1 MATVSEALSIALDHH
16 IAGRVAEAETL
27 YGRILEAVPGHPD
40 ASHLMGLLLAQT
52 GRVAAALPHLDAAV
66 TGDPASPT
74 YHLNRGKVQD
84 ALGQT
89 AAAAA
94 SWLATLRR
102 QPDHGEAAERLAPAL
117 RVLAETAFDSGAL
130 ASAAALYER
139 VLALDPQNLSATFDA
154 AMAAKG
160 LGRLQEAAWL
170 AGLSARL
177 DPALLRARMAE
188 AEARQVLGQTERAIA
203 ALRPALALDPA
214 QGGCWASL
222 CLLHNELGR
231 GGAAVTAGRR
241 AALAAPADTGLLVR
255 LAAAQQI
262 AEKPRPALAAARRGL
277 SLDPASTELHLALGA
292 ALDAVHALETAGRA
306 LDRAGRLR
314 PGDAAVLAEHGRLC
328 ERAGLTERAAALLQ
342 RALAARP
349 DDGDSWVALGR
360 AALRRGDAAWAGRCA
375 RRALRLTPGLPPG
388 LLLAGA
394 VREAQGADG
403 EALALY
409 DRVIAAAPGLG
420 TGFSRRAM
428 LLLRRAMGDA
438 PPPRQP
444 SGKRRLS
451 VSTLGHAGRFGNQLL
466 QYGCLRVC
474 AERNGME
481 LETPDWIGRP
491 LYGLDDPLPGPPL
504 PSLHEEDCGVPALL
518 DGRALAGAGGHD
530 VVGYFCGDTAPLA
543 PHRERFRALFT
554 PVGAVAERATAAL
567 DGLRARGR
575 TLVAIHLRRG
585 DFGRNDRF
593 WIAPEGWYL
602 DWLAGVWTV
611 LDRPVLY
618 LATDAPE
625 LADRFAR
632 YRPVLAGD
640 LGAPLPGA
648 EFFTDHWIL
657 SRADHVAVSN
667 SSFSVTAA
675 LLNPALRA
683 ALRPDRERARLV
695 PFDPWN
701 GPVLLP

>member
-27 YGRILEAVPGHPD
+27 YGRILQAVPGHPD

-52 GRVAAALPHLDAAV
+52 GRVAAALAHLDAAV
-66 TGDPASPT
+66 AGDPASST
-74 YHLNRGKVQD
+74 HHLNRGKVQD

-89 AAAAA
+89 ANAAA
-94 SWLATLRR
+94 SWLAALRL
-102 QPDHGEAAERLAPAL
+102 QPEHAEAAERLAPAL
-117 RVLAETAFDSGAL
+117 RVLAEAAFDSGAL

-139 VLALDPQNLSATFDA
+139 VLALNPQNLSATFDA

-160 LGRLQEAAWL
+160 LGRLHEAARL
-170 AGLSARL
+170 AGFAARL
-177 DPALLRARMAE
+177 DPTLLRARMAE
-188 AEARQVLGQTERAIA
+188 AEARQALGQPERAIA
-203 ALRPALALDPA
+203 ALRPAMALDPA

-222 CLLHNELGR
+222 CLLHNELGQR
-231 GGAAVTAGRR
+231 GAAVTAGRR
-241 AALAAPADTGLLVR
+241 AALATPADTGLLVR

-262 AEKPRPALAAARRGL
+262 AEKPRAALVTARRGL
-277 SLDPASTELHLALGA
+277 SLNPALAELHLALGA
-292 ALDAVHALETAGRA
+292 ALDALHALAAAGRA
-306 LDRAGRLR
+306 LDRAGRLH
-314 PGDAAVLAEHGRLC
+314 PDDAAALAERGRLC
-328 ERAGLTERAAALLQ
+328 ERAGLAERAAALLQ
-342 RALAARP
+342 RALGMRP
-349 DDGDSWVALGR
+349 DDADSWVALGR
-360 AALRRGDAAWAGRCA
+360 AALRRGDARWAGRCA
-375 RRALRLTPGLPPG
+375 RRALRLAPGLPAA
-388 LLLAGA
+388 LLLAGE

-409 DRVIAAAPGLG
+409 DRAVAAAPGIG
-420 TGFSRRAM
+420 TGFSRRAT
-428 LLLRRAMGDA
+428 LLLRRTVGDA
-438 PPPRQP
+438 PPPRRA
-444 SGKRRLS
+444 SGKRRLA

-474 AERNGME
+474 AEQNGME
-481 LETPDWIGRP
+481 VETPEWIGRH

-518 DGRALAGAGGHD
+518 DGRALAGADGHD
-530 VVGYFCGDTAPLA
+530 VVGYFCGDTTPLA
-543 PHRERFRALFT
+543 PHRARFCALFT
-554 PVGAVAERATAAL
+554 PVGAVAERAAAAL
-567 DGLRARGR
+567 ESVRARGR

-602 DWLAGVWTV
+602 DWLADLWPS
-611 LDRPVLY
+611 LDQPVLY

-625 LADRFAR
+625 LAERFGR

-640 LGAPLPGA
+640 LGTPLPGA

-657 SRADHVAVSN
+657 SRADRVAVSN

-683 ALRPDRERARLV
+683 ALRPDRKTARLV

>member
-1 MATVSEALSIALDHH
+1 QGD
-16 IAGRVAEAETL
+16 
-27 YGRILEAVPGHPD
+27 
-40 ASHLMGLLLAQT
+40 
-52 GRVAAALPHLDAAV
+52 AAAL
-66 TGDPASPT
+66 
-74 YHLNRGKVQD
+74 
-84 ALGQT
+84 
-89 AAAAA
+89 
-94 SWLATLRR
+94 
-102 QPDHGEAAERLAPAL
+102 AER
-117 RVLAETAFDSGAL
+117 
-130 ASAAALYER
+130 
-139 VLALDPQNLSATFDA
+139 
-154 AMAAKG
+154 
-160 LGRLQEAAWL
+160 
-170 AGLSARL
+170 
-177 DPALLRARMAE
+177 
-188 AEARQVLGQTERAIA
+188 
-203 ALRPALALDPA
+203 
-214 QGGCWASL
+214 
-222 CLLHNELGR
+222 
-231 GGAAVTAGRR
+231 
-241 AALAAPADTGLLVR
+241 
-255 LAAAQQI
+255 
-262 AEKPRPALAAARRGL
+262 
-277 SLDPASTELHLALGA
+277 
-292 ALDAVHALETAGRA
+292 
-306 LDRAGRLR
+306 
-314 PGDAAVLAEHGRLC
+314 GRLC
-328 ERAGLTERAAALLQ
+328 ERAGLVERAAALLQ

-375 RRALRLTPGLPPG
+375 RWALRLAPGLPTG

-394 VREAQGADG
+394 VREGQGADG
-403 EALALY
+403 KALAFY
-409 DRVIAAAPGLG
+409 DRAIAAAPGIG
-420 TGFSRRAM
+420 TGFSRRAI
-428 LLLRRAMGDA
+428 LLLRRAVGDA

-481 LETPDWIGRP
+481 LETPEWIGRH

-518 DGRALAGAGGHD
+518 DGRTLSGAGGHD
-530 VVGYFCGDTAPLA
+530 VVGYFCGDTTPLA
-543 PHRERFRALFT
+543 PHRARFRALFT
-554 PVGAVAERATAAL
+554 PVGAVAERAAAAL
-567 DGLRARGR
+567 DGVRARGR

-593 WIAPEGWYL
+593 WIAPEAWYL
-602 DWLAGVWTV
+602 DWLAELWPS
-611 LDRPVLY
+611 LDQPVLY

-632 YRPVLAGD
+632 YRPVLAED
-640 LGAPLPGA
+640 LGAPLPGV

>member
-66 TGDPASPT
+66 AGDPASPT

-89 AAAAA
+89 VAAAA

-241 AALAAPADTGLLVR
+241 AALAAPAPPPTPGFWSGSPPPSR
-255 LAAAQQI
+255 S
-262 AEKPRPALAAARRGL
+262 PRSRARRWRRR
-277 SLDPASTELHLALGA
+277 GA
-292 ALDAVHALETAGRA
+292 ACRSTPPRRSCTSLWARRSTRCTPWRRPGGRWTAPAGCVPAMRRCWPNMAGCASA
-306 LDRAGRLR
+306 LD
-314 PGDAAVLAEHGRLC
+314 
-328 ERAGLTERAAALLQ
+328 
-342 RALAARP
+342 
-349 DDGDSWVALGR
+349 
-360 AALRRGDAAWAGRCA
+360 
-375 RRALRLTPGLPPG
+375 
-388 LLLAGA
+388 
-394 VREAQGADG
+394 
-403 EALALY
+403 
-409 DRVIAAAPGLG
+409 
-420 TGFSRRAM
+420 
-428 LLLRRAMGDA
+428 
-438 PPPRQP
+438 
-444 SGKRRLS
+444 
-451 VSTLGHAGRFGNQLL
+451 
-466 QYGCLRVC
+466 
-474 AERNGME
+474 
-481 LETPDWIGRP
+481 
-491 LYGLDDPLPGPPL
+491 
-504 PSLHEEDCGVPALL
+504 
-518 DGRALAGAGGHD
+518 
-530 VVGYFCGDTAPLA
+530 
-543 PHRERFRALFT
+543 
-554 PVGAVAERATAAL
+554 
-567 DGLRARGR
+567 
-575 TLVAIHLRRG
+575 
-585 DFGRNDRF
+585 
-593 WIAPEGWYL
+593 
-602 DWLAGVWTV
+602 
-611 LDRPVLY
+611 
-618 LATDAPE
+618 
-625 LADRFAR
+625 
-632 YRPVLAGD
+632 
-640 LGAPLPGA
+640 
-648 EFFTDHWIL
+648 
-657 SRADHVAVSN
+657 
-667 SSFSVTAA
+667 
-675 LLNPALRA
+675 
-683 ALRPDRERARLV
+683 
-695 PFDPWN
+695 
-701 GPVLLP
+701 

>member
-52 GRVAAALPHLDAAV
+52 GRVAAALSHLDAAV
-66 TGDPASPT
+66 AGDPASPT

-89 AAAAA
+89 ADAAA
-94 SWLATLRR
+94 SWLATLRL
-102 QPDHGEAAERLAPAL
+102 QPDHAEAAERLTPAL
-117 RVLAETAFDSGAL
+117 RLLAETAFDSGAL
-130 ASAAALYER
+130 ASAAARYER
-139 VLALDPQNLSATFDA
+139 VLALDPQNLSAAFDA

-160 LGRLQEAAWL
+160 LGRLQEAARL
-170 AGLSARL
+170 AGIAARL

-188 AEARQVLGQTERAIA
+188 AEAWQALDQTERAIA
-203 ALRPALALDPA
+203 ALRPAVALDPA
-214 QGGCWASL
+214 QSGCWASL
-222 CLLHNELGR
+222 CLLRNALGQR
-231 GGAAVTAGRR
+231 GAAVTAGRR
-241 AALAAPADTGLLVR
+241 AALAAPTDTGLLVR

-262 AEKPRPALAAARRGL
+262 AEKPRAALAAVRRGL
-277 SLDPASTELHLALGA
+277 SLDPASAELHLALGA
-292 ALDAVHALETAGRA
+292 ALDAVHALEAAGRA

-314 PGDAAVLAEHGRLC
+314 PGDVAALAERGRLC
-328 ERAGLTERAAALLQ
+328 ERAGSVERAAALLQ

-349 DDGDSWVALGR
+349 GDGDSWVALGR
-360 AALRRGDAAWAGRCA
+360 AALRRGDAAWAVRCA
-375 RRALRLTPGLPPG
+375 RWALRLAPGLPTG

-394 VREAQGADG
+394 VREGQGADG

-409 DRVIAAAPGLG
+409 DRAIAAAPGIG
-420 TGFSRRAM
+420 TGFSCRAM
-428 LLLRRAMGDA
+428 LLLRRAVGDA
-438 PPPRQP
+438 PSPRRA

-451 VSTLGHAGRFGNQLL
+451 ASTLGHAGRFGNQLL
-466 QYGCLRVC
+466 QYGYLRVC

-481 LETPDWIGRP
+481 LETPEWIGRH

-518 DGRALAGAGGHD
+518 DGRALSGADGHD

-543 PHRERFRALFT
+543 PYRARFRSLFT
-554 PVGAVAERATAAL
+554 PVGAVAEHAAAAL
-567 DGLRARGR
+567 NGLRARGR

-585 DFGRNDRF
+585 DFGLNDRF

-602 DWLAGVWTV
+602 DWLAGVWTT
-611 LDRPVLY
+611 LDQPVLY

-625 LADRFAR
+625 LADRFDR
-632 YRPVLAGD
+632 YHPVLAGD
-640 LGAPLPGA
+640 LGTPLPGA

-675 LLNPALRA
+675 MLNPALRA
-683 ALRPDRERARLV
+683 ALRPDRKTARLV

>member
-52 GRVAAALPHLDAAV
+52 GRVTAALAHLDAAV
-66 TGDPASPT
+66 AGDPASPV

-84 ALGQT
+84 ALGRT
-89 AAAAA
+89 ADAAA
-94 SWLATLRR
+94 SWRAALHL
-102 QPDHGEAAERLAPAL
+102 QPDHAEAAERLVSAL
-117 RVLAETAFDSGAL
+117 RVLAETAFDSGTL

-139 VLALDPQNLSATFDA
+139 VLALDPQNLSAAFDA
-154 AMAAKG
+154 AMAGKG
-160 LGRLQEAAWL
+160 LGRLEEAARL
-170 AGLSARL
+170 AGVAARL
-177 DPALLRARMAE
+177 DPTLLRARMAG
-188 AEARQVLGQTERAIA
+188 AESWQALGRSEQAMA
-203 ALRPALALDPA
+203 ALRPALVLDPA
-214 QGGCWASL
+214 HGDCWASL
-222 CLLHNELGR
+222 CLLHNELGQR
-231 GGAAVTAGRR
+231 GASVAAGRR
-241 AALAAPADTGLLVR
+241 AALAAPTDTGLLVR

-262 AEKPRPALAAARRGL
+262 AEKPRAALAAARRGL
-277 SLDPASTELHLALGA
+277 SLDPASPELHLALGA
-292 ALDAVHALETAGRA
+292 ALDAVHALEGAGRA

-314 PGDAAVLAEHGRLC
+314 PGDAAALAEHGRLC
-328 ERAGLTERAAALLQ
+328 ERAGLAERAAALLQ

-349 DDGDSWVALGR
+349 DDGESWVALGR

-375 RRALRLTPGLPPG
+375 HRALRLTPGLPTG
-388 LLLAGA
+388 LLLAGE
-394 VREAQGADG
+394 VREAQGADR

-409 DRVIAAAPGLG
+409 DRAIAAAPGIG

-428 LLLRRAMGDA
+428 LLLRRAIGDV
-438 PPPRQP
+438 PSPRQP

-451 VSTLGHAGRFGNQLL
+451 VSTLGDAGRFGNQLL
-466 QYGCLRVC
+466 QYGYLRVC

-481 LETPDWIGRP
+481 LETPEWIGRH

-518 DGRALAGAGGHD
+518 DGRALADADGHD
-530 VVGYFCGDTAPLA
+530 VVGYFCGDTTPLA
-543 PHRERFRALFT
+543 LHRERFRALFT
-554 PVGAVAERATAAL
+554 PVGAMAERAAAAL
-567 DGLRARGR
+567 DRLRARGR

-602 DWLAGVWTV
+602 DWLADLWPR

-625 LADRFAR
+625 LAERFSR

-640 LGAPLPGA
+640 LGTPLPGA

-675 LLNPALRA
+675 MLNPALRP

>member
-16 IAGRVAEAETL
+16 IAGRVAEAEAL

-52 GRVAAALPHLDAAV
+52 GRVAAALAHLDAAV
-66 TGDPASPT
+66 AGDPASPT
-74 YHLNRGKVQD
+74 HHLNRGKVQD
-84 ALGQT
+84 ALGRT
-89 AAAAA
+89 ADAAA
-94 SWLATLRR
+94 SWRATLRL
-102 QPDHGEAAERLAPAL
+102 QPDHAEAAERLAPAL

-139 VLALDPQNLSATFDA
+139 VLALDPQNLSAAFDA

-160 LGRLQEAAWL
+160 LGWLQEAARL
-170 AGLSARL
+170 AGIAARL
-177 DPALLRARMAE
+177 DPTLLRARMAE
-188 AEARQVLGQTERAIA
+188 AEGWGALGQTGRAVA
-203 ALRPALALDPA
+203 ALRPAVALDPA
-214 QGGCWASL
+214 QAGCWASL
-222 CLLHNELGR
+222 CLLRSDLSQR
-231 GGAAVTAGRR
+231 GAAVVAGRR
-241 AALAAPADTGLLVR
+241 AALAAPADTALLVR

-262 AEKPRPALAAARRGL
+262 AEKPRAALAAARRGL
-277 SLDPASTELHLALGA
+277 TLDPASADLQLALGT
-292 ALDAVHALETAGRA
+292 ALDAVHALETAGQA
-306 LDRAGRLR
+306 LERAGRLR
-314 PGDAAVLAEHGRLC
+314 PGDAATLAERGRRC
-328 ERAGLTERAAALLQ
+328 ERVGMAEWAAALLR
-342 RALAARP
+342 RALAVRP
-349 DDGDSWVALGR
+349 DDAESWVALGR
-360 AALRRGDAAWAGRCA
+360 AALRRGDAAWAGRCV
-375 RRALRLTPGLPPG
+375 RWALRLAPGLPVG

-403 EALALY
+403 DALALY
-409 DRVIAAAPGLG
+409 DQAIAAAPGLG

-428 LLLRRAMGDA
+428 LLLRQAVGAA

-466 QYGCLRVC
+466 QYGYLRVC

-481 LETPDWIGRP
+481 LETPEWIGRH

-518 DGRALAGAGGHD
+518 DGRALAGTDGHD
-530 VVGYFCGDTAPLA
+530 VVGYFCGDTTPLA
-543 PHRERFRALFT
+543 PDRARFRALFT
-554 PVGAVAERATAAL
+554 PVGAVAERAAAAL

-585 DFGRNDRF
+585 DFGLNDRF

-602 DWLAGVWTV
+602 DWLAGVWAT

-632 YRPVLAGD
+632 YRPALAGD
-640 LGAPLPGA
+640 LVAPLPGA

-675 LLNPALRA
+675 MLNPALRA

-695 PFDPWN
+695 PFDPWK